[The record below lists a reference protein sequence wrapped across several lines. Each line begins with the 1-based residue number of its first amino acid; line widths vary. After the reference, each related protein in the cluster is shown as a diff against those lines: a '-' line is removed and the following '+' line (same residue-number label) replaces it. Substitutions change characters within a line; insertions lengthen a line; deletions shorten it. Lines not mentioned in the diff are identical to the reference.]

1 MFQFA
6 FRQIVYDISVNKYI
20 ALQQQVWLRP
30 CTKLSCVAA
39 AAAVMAA
46 AAAAPSRGL
55 PKWSEISLSFCR
67 RVNTNCQ
74 QPTELLL

>member
-46 AAAAPSRGL
+46 AVAAAPSHGL
-55 PKWSEISLSFCR
+55 PKWSEIRLSFFR

-74 QPTELLL
+74 